1 VESGLGPRW
10 PAAASRSRLTTLA
23 RTARGVEGEVEEGK
37 ELYCHLRGRQWLIRQ
52 LHDEADEEPNTIR
65 EKGMCVAGHT
75 QELRCRGRSIR
86 RARGSPA

>member
-1 VESGLGPRW
+1 LPEPPEELRVKWRKG
-10 PAAASRSRLTTLA
+10 RSS
-23 RTARGVEGEVEEGK
+23 TATFVAGNGS
-37 ELYCHLRGRQWLIRQ
+37 IRQ
-52 LHDEADEEPNTIR
+52 LYDEADEEPNTIR